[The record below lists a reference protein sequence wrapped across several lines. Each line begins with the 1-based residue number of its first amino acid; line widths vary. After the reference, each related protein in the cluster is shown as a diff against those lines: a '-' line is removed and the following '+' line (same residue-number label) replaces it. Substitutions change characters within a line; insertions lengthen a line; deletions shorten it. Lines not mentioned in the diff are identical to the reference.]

1 MYNFS
6 IRVIMKSH
14 SRRIICL
21 ILAVQVLY
29 FNPHSISYAASQCEG
44 KTKPRKIRISDAIDA
59 EGKFYKSNFDDAA
72 IIFESL
78 AQKNDKNYALFNNQ
92 LGSIYLAKGDYE
104 KALGSFLKAYY
115 LMNDVSAF
123 QNLESGAISLFGGEA
138 KKAYKGDPYEKVF
151 NSLYVSLLL
160 MDEGELDNALAAL
173 KNGILCDS
181 DAEAELYRSD
191 AFALYLFA
199 ARLTLRQNNKSMS
212 KDYFDKAVEAY
223 RLSSPSNMFNISQK
237 QAQISLLSEKREEF
251 DKLKNPKR
259 RSGKKKKSGTAVSG
273 SNAVSDEKKKKK
285 IKYSKRTIEKMDV
298 LSREIEKIEGN
309 IKNLESQIE
318 ENNAKIDVAVLN
330 PFKDLKNNVFLCLEL
345 GRGPLKYQIGQYGQ
359 LAIFAVKPHGIKKL
373 KVFVDN
379 KEFGKNLVLLDND
392 TFFQA
397 TTRGGRKMD
406 SILKGHAQFKQSSAE
421 MALAFNQASQNIMD
435 NARQMTSANPYYD
448 ASGQYAAA
456 GVLAIVSLAAAIA
469 SAAANPV
476 ADVRHWSL
484 MPGNII
490 ISPLSVKAGKHS
502 IKVECYGEEDNL
514 LNQSKFNI
522 EVKKSKDNIVFKR
535 IF

>member
-1 MYNFS
+1 
-6 IRVIMKSH
+6 MKSH
-14 SRRIICL
+14 LRRIICL
-21 ILAVQVLY
+21 ILAVQLLY
-29 FNPHSISYAASQCEG
+29 LNPHSISYAASKCEE

-59 EGKFYKSNFDDAA
+59 EGKFYKGNFDDAA

-92 LGSIYLAKGDYE
+92 LGSIYLAKGDRE
-104 KALGSFLKAYY
+104 KALDSFLKAYY

-123 QNLESGAISLFGGEA
+123 QNLESGAISLFGSEA

-160 MDEGELDNALAAL
+160 MDKGELDNALAAL

-181 DAEAELYRSD
+181 DVEAELYRSD

-223 RLSSPSNMFNISQK
+223 RLSSPLNMFNISQK
-237 QAQISLLSEKREEF
+237 QAQISLLNEKQEELE
-251 DKLKNPKR
+251 KLKNPKR
-259 RSGKKKKSGTAVSG
+259 RSGKKKKSGTVVSG
-273 SNAVSDEKKKKK
+273 SDDTSDEKKKKK
-285 IKYSKRTIEKMDV
+285 VKYSKRTLEKIDV
-298 LSREIEKIEGN
+298 LSREIEKIDGN
-309 IKNLESQIE
+309 IKSLESQIE
-318 ENNAKIDVAVLN
+318 ENNSKIDVSALN
-330 PFKDLKNNVFLCLEL
+330 PFKDLKNNVFLCFEL

-359 LAIFAVKPHGIKKL
+359 LAIFAVKPHGIKRL
-373 KVFVDN
+373 KIFVDN
-379 KEFGKNLVLLDND
+379 KEYSKNLVLLDND

-421 MALAFNQASQNIMD
+421 MSLAFNQASQNIMD

-456 GVLAIVSLAAAIA
+456 GVLAIISLAAAIA

-484 MPGNII
+484 VPGNVVT
-490 ISPLSVKAGKHS
+490 SPFSMRAGKHS
-502 IKVECYGEEDNL
+502 IKVECYDEEDNL
-514 LNQSKFNI
+514 LNQSEFDI
-522 EVKKSKDNIVFKR
+522 EVEKGKDNIVFKR
-535 IF
+535 FF